1 MENRERENIQPEAAL
16 EEAYLAETI
25 EAAERQLAQ
34 TRQAMENRESEIRA
48 AKEEIR
54 ENTEHGVGS
63 GNLNSAADFEALVE
77 LSQEAAVITDM
88 AADYEEMHRKAR
100 RLEQMIQSPYFGRID
115 FLFEGEELPEPVYI
129 GRTSLMEK
137 RAARI

>member
-34 TRQAMENRESEIRA
+34 TRQAMENRESEITA

-54 ENTEHGVGS
+54 ENTQHGVGS
-63 GNLNSAADFEALVE
+63 GTLNSAADF
-77 LSQEAAVITDM
+77 
-88 AADYEEMHRKAR
+88 
-100 RLEQMIQSPYFGRID
+100 
-115 FLFEGEELPEPVYI
+115 
-129 GRTSLMEK
+129 
-137 RAARI
+137 